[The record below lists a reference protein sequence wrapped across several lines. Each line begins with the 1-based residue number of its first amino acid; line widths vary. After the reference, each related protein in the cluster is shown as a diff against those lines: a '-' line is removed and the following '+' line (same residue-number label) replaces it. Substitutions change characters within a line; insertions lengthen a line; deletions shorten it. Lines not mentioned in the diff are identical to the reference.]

1 MADVKTMPVAD
12 LVKAYIEIRDKKAQL
27 KAELTKQMQP
37 YDTALYQIETEMLD
51 RMQQTG
57 VDSMKTSA
65 GTAYRTTK
73 TSVSVADKAAFL
85 EFIVDKV
92 VDALR
97 NKENAFPCFDMLDL
111 KANKTAVEGY
121 LSEKDELPP
130 GVNMRRE
137 EAVGFRRA

>member
-1 MADVKTMPVAD
+1 MTDIKTMPVAE
-12 LVKAYIEIRDKKAQL
+12 LVKAYIDIRDKKAQL